1 MLMKMKRPTESISDA
16 HRRIGA
22 ATSTFSLDNIHSTL
36 AKHCYK
42 KKKKSIL
49 LMFRISTA
57 NLTFKTFHLTCKNEN
72 RRKKTVTCE
81 KQPNSQHLK
90 DKNEN
95 SSGC

>member
-42 KKKKSIL
+42 KIYLPDVQNQYSKPDI
-49 LMFRISTA
+49 
-57 NLTFKTFHLTCKNEN
+57 
-72 RRKKTVTCE
+72 
-81 KQPNSQHLK
+81 
-90 DKNEN
+90 
-95 SSGC
+95 

>member
-42 KKKKSIL
+42 KKKKIYPPDVQYSKPDI
-49 LMFRISTA
+49 
-57 NLTFKTFHLTCKNEN
+57 
-72 RRKKTVTCE
+72 
-81 KQPNSQHLK
+81 
-90 DKNEN
+90 
-95 SSGC
+95 